1 VSHSLFVHDLF
12 LRPLSDSFI
21 FLTLTRLVVVIK
33 FVNFRF
39 ALFTPSRRLSKSNNE
54 HKNTL
59 SQVPNGIELIWRL
72 REDSIYLMC
81 LGVKSFALVLNEMY
95 GMLGLI

>member
-1 VSHSLFVHDLF
+1 ME
-12 LRPLSDSFI
+12 
-21 FLTLTRLVVVIK
+21 K
-33 FVNFRF
+33 KK
-39 ALFTPSRRLSKSNNE
+39 AKPSNKDNKE

-59 SQVPNGIELIWRL
+59 SQVSNGIELIWRL

-81 LGVKSFALVLNEMY
+81 LGVESFALVLNAMF